1 MRRGYTMLDAVKNY
15 STFIDR
21 ANPLT
26 KIMLAAILFVTVI
39 FIHNPNVLFHL
50 TIFMLIILLILSGIK
65 LKYLAILLIFIFVS
79 GFISS
84 LYMIFYGEG
93 TQTLFRY
100 GIIHITEESFI
111 RGIHITMRGVILS
124 LFGALVIFTTKI
136 TDVFYSLMIQL
147 KVKPKYAY
155 SFMAAIR
162 MVPIIISEY
171 FQLRQAR
178 KIRKALI
185 HKKYISG
192 FRGLKSTVVT
202 LLSQSIRRAYRLGIA
217 MESKGFS
224 DGDRT
229 YYHKTSISK
238 HDLYLIL
245 LIGTAVFI
253 ALEFGSVISPFTSTD
268 AR

>member
-1 MRRGYTMLDAVKNY
+1 MLDAVKNY

-21 ANPLT
+21 TNPLT
-26 KIMLAAILFVTVI
+26 KILLAAILFVTVI

-50 TIFMLIILLILSGIK
+50 TIIMLIVLFLLSGVKMKYLLIL
-65 LKYLAILLIFIFVS
+65 LMFIFIS
-79 GFISS
+79 GFIAS

-100 GIIHITEESFI
+100 GIIHITEESFV
-111 RGIHITMRGVILS
+111 RGIHISMRGIILS

-136 TDVFYSLMIQL
+136 TDVFYALMIQL
-147 KVKPKYAY
+147 KIKPKYAY

-162 MVPIIISEY
+162 MVPIIVAEY

-178 KIRKALI
+178 KVRKALI
-185 HKKYISG
+185 HKKYISV
-192 FRGLKSTVVT
+192 FRGLKSTIVT

-224 DGDRT
+224 DNKRT
-229 YYHKTSISK
+229 YYYKTSFSK
-238 HDLYLIL
+238 YDLYFIL
-245 LIGTAVFI
+245 LVLASIWI
-253 ALEFGSVISPFTSTD
+253 AILLGSSIPVINITD

>member
-1 MRRGYTMLDAVKNY
+1 MLDAVKNY

-21 ANPLT
+21 TNPLT
-26 KIMLAAILFVTVI
+26 KILLAAILFVTVI

-50 TIFMLIILLILSGIK
+50 TIIMLIVLFLLSGVKMKYLLIL
-65 LKYLAILLIFIFVS
+65 LMFIFIS
-79 GFISS
+79 GFIAS

-100 GIIHITEESFI
+100 GIIHITEESFV
-111 RGIHITMRGVILS
+111 RGIHISMRGIILS

-136 TDVFYSLMIQL
+136 TDVFYALMIQL
-147 KVKPKYAY
+147 KIKPKYAY

-162 MVPIIISEY
+162 MVPIIVAEY

-178 KIRKALI
+178 KVRKALI
-185 HKKYISG
+185 HIKYISG
-192 FRGLKSTVVT
+192 FRGLKSTIVT

-224 DGDRT
+224 DNKRT
-229 YYHKTSISK
+229 YYYKTSFSK
-238 HDLYLIL
+238 YDLYFIL
-245 LIGTAVFI
+245 LVLASIWI
-253 ALEFGSVISPFTSTD
+253 AILLGSSIPVINITD